1 MQVLDVRMDCSSD
14 IKSKGSSM
22 RWAEATPERALRVA
36 YNLREEDKTEV
47 WLSHRMTA
55 VDAVMQSLGKASLCR
70 CIETL
75 DGVPVGLTGL
85 NGNRI
90 WMLGTQE
97 LTATRARRLQLCK
110 EGRDWVQHCL
120 SAAGMAIGND
130 VYSKNTDSIRW
141 LKHLGFRVAKPRP
154 MGHSGALFCEFWR
167 DI

>member
-1 MQVLDVRMDCSSD
+1 MQVLNVRVDCSSNEQ
-14 IKSKGSSM
+14 SKGAAM
-22 RWAEATPERALRVA
+22 RWAEPTLERALRIA
-36 YNLREEDKTEV
+36 RGLRDEDKTEV
-47 WLSHRMTA
+47 WLSHRVTPEEA
-55 VDAVMQSLGKASLCR
+55 VTQSLSVADLCR
-70 CIETL
+70 CIETA

-90 WMLGTQE
+90 WMLGTKE

-141 LKHLGFRVAKPRP
+141 LKHLGFQVAKPRP
-154 MGHSGALFCEFWR
+154 MGYSGALFCEFWR